1 MNVGSSFNSRG
12 WKSAVDH
19 PPTVSDVTPTMD
31 PITQTVCGAIAAQA
45 IFNKKLG
52 RSAVL
57 FGAIGGILPDV
68 DVFFQYSDPI
78 VAWDMHR
85 HFTHALA
92 FIPIGGLIAAL
103 PFLLRSHW
111 RQHWKLALGAATVGC
126 ATHGLIDCCTSY
138 GTYLLWPFT
147 NARYAWDNMS
157 IIDPVFTLPILIG
170 VLWALARG
178 TTRPARIAL
187 TYAFIYLGMSVVQH
201 ARVMNVQQTL
211 AEQRGHEIAR
221 GRVMPTFANQIVW
234 RSIYES
240 GGMLHADAVRVPLFG
255 HATVKRGESVALMR
269 LDDLAAPLKED
280 EYIRSSFETFS
291 HFADG
296 YLAVIGGATDDPILI
311 GDVRYSLT
319 AGGFAPM
326 WGIAISRGNPEPT
339 AWPTGFSSNRN
350 RSMRDLWR
358 EILDDTGYESVTV
371 DGK

>member
-1 MNVGSSFNSRG
+1 
-12 WKSAVDH
+12 
-19 PPTVSDVTPTMD
+19 MD
-31 PITQTVCGAIAAQA
+31 PITQTVCGAIVAQA

-57 FGAIGGILPDV
+57 FGAIGGILPDI
-68 DVFFQYSDPI
+68 DVLFRFSDPI

-111 RQHWKLALGAATVGC
+111 RQHWKLAIGAATVGW

-157 IIDPVFTLPILIG
+157 IIDPLFTLPILIG

-187 TYAFIYLGMSVVQH
+187 AYAFVYLGMSVVQH

-221 GRVMPTFANQIVW
+221 GRVMPTLGNQILW
-234 RSIYES
+234 RSIYEAD
-240 GGMLHADAVRVPLFG
+240 GMLYADAVRAPWFG
-255 HATVKRGESVALMR
+255 HAMVKRGESVALAR
-269 LDDLAAPLKED
+269 LDDLAAPLKEN
-280 EYIRSSFETFS
+280 EHIRSSFETFS

-296 YLAVIGGATDDPILI
+296 YLAVIGGAADDPILL

-319 AGGFAPM
+319 PGGFAPM
-326 WGIAISRGNPEPT
+326 WGIAIERGNPKPR
-339 AWPTGFSSNRN
+339 AYPTGIETRGGDGDGGHRERRLS
-350 RSMRDLWR
+350 DLWG
-358 EILDDTGYESVTV
+358 ELFDDSAYESVILE
-371 DGK
+371 GE